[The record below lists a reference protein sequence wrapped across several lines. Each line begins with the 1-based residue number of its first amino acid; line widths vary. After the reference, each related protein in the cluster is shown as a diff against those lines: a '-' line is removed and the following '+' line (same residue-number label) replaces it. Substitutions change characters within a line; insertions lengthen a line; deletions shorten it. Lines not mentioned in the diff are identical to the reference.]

1 MKKSTLK
8 LKLNRETLRTLEK
21 SQLEGVEGA
30 ATLTACATECL
41 GSCNTCNTRN
51 TCTSRYC

>member
-8 LKLNRETLRTLEK
+8 LKLNRETLRALEQP
-21 SQLEGVEGA
+21 QLEAVAGG
-30 ATLTACATECL
+30 TASDCL
-41 GSCNTCNTRN
+41 GSCVGCNTRN